1 MSKRVNEL
9 YSDIIIKQDVYELR
23 KPITLNQ

>member
-23 KPITLNQ
+23 KPIALNQ